1 MELSGEHVDE
11 SLTLELKLPRNVS
24 VEDPL
29 RSLRLQERRDLQS
42 RTVAL
47 ASMEATAL
55 PLTPQQLPTLLSTY
69 ACAFQV
75 EGRGRNEFGDF
86 HIIGTLDTRASPF
99 GPWKLSAVKFY
110 VTQPTDDEEEEEVGA
125 GKDEVEEGAAG
136 AEEKEMAEEVV
147 LAAAVDVPMPE
158 STTQAPMRG
167 NPLTQPHP
175 SWTMPMQAEGEAA
188 LDAVLSGNLFDFS

>member
-1 MELSGEHVDE
+1 M
-11 SLTLELKLPRNVS
+11 
-24 VEDPL
+24 
-29 RSLRLQERRDLQS
+29 
-42 RTVAL
+42 
-47 ASMEATAL
+47 
-55 PLTPQQLPTLLSTY
+55 
-69 ACAFQV
+69 
-75 EGRGRNEFGDF
+75 
-86 HIIGTLDTRASPF
+86 
-99 GPWKLSAVKFY
+99 
-110 VTQPTDDEEEEEVGA
+110 GA

-175 SWTMPMQAEGEAA
+175 SWTMPMQAACQAEGEAA